1 MPGRFQDVLAD
12 GISVGAPPDEFNT
25 AGRTGGCRHSCRIRL
40 RAVGYEP
47 FIQTIRACL
56 RHAGGLRIDHVM
68 GLFRLF
74 WIPAAEPRDGAY
86 VHGHPDDL
94 LAIVALESQRAKAV
108 IVGEDL
114 GTVEEDTRRALAARN
129 ILSYRL
135 LWFEKTP
142 PGKYPEQAL
151 AAITTHDLPTVA
163 GLWSD
168 SDLEVQHELGLSPN
182 EAGTREIK
190 SRVRA

>member
-1 MPGRFQDVLAD
+1 
-12 GISVGAPPDEFNT
+12 
-25 AGRTGGCRHSCRIRL
+25 
-40 RAVGYEP
+40 
-47 FIQTIRACL
+47 
-56 RHAGGLRIDHVM
+56 
-68 GLFRLF
+68 
-74 WIPAAEPRDGAY
+74 

-94 LAIVALESQRAKAV
+94 LAIVSLESQRAQAV

-114 GTVEEDTRRALAARN
+114 GTVEEDTRRALAARS

-135 LWFEKTP
+135 LWFERTAP
-142 PGKYPEQAL
+142 RQYPEQAL

-163 GLWSD
+163 GLWTD

-190 SRVRA
+190 ARVRRMTRSDGATPAREIVARVHESLAKAPCRILTATLDDAMAVEERPNMPATNDEWPNWRLALPQPIEALKTNRLAARIAKALRR